1 MKKSGAVSASSLN
14 PGYDNGERYEG
25 TPPSSECWRRPQ
37 ARRHA
42 SMRAHALAHPCPAP
56 QTRWASRTAWL
67 SDVTMRMGID
77 PYTQK
82 VLGAKGFDLR
92 AVRDACAAL
101 ASFADHGSGH
111 NICAANTTILDRMYD
126 MSGLRRSV
134 RWLQNLFDALHELGW
149 LHTAYRGTGNPHWPH
164 TPNRTSV
171 RHLAPIAPLPVSL
184 PDQQLSTEPAAD
196 CALSGFSHFVL
207 KSSVGLFSPRHGR
220 ANAPPRAGP
229 NTGEK
234 TRTGPDPTPRTAT
247 PPTPTG
253 TGRDSKLRAPRP
265 PARPPSAALGGVA
278 LGETRWGLG
287 PRRVHYLSLARV
299 LERSHLDLHTWT
311 GRALQRALDAHA
323 RGRTWPTAPANPAGF
338 LAHRI
343 AELPAVPTP
352 TARTHAAPMRGG
364 PDTTP
369 RPPSGPQWP
378 AGARSAPGPPRTTPS
393 GPPRG
398 TARHT
403 APIRGTSRVAPPPLN
418 PKPRSGSCWPPTT
431 PVATNSP
438 SPTTPA
444 RSVRAT
450 LWPVNRCARCA
461 RPLGCCPHE
470 PCADPLN
477 VLRRSKMADHH
488 EVFFGVKGSGGES
501 VPQFFAVAFSGECVE
516 REETGLL

>member
-1 MKKSGAVSASSLN
+1 MKKSGAVSASSLT

-67 SDVTMRMGID
+67 SDATMRMGID

-92 AVRDACAAL
+92 AVRDACAAM

-171 RHLAPIAPLPVSL
+171 RHLAPIAPLPVSP

-265 PARPPSAALGGVA
+265 QPAPQARRLAAWLSGNSV
-278 LGETRWGLG
+278 GLG

-369 RPPSGPQWP
+369 APRAALSGPQAP
-378 AGARSAPGPPRTTPS
+378 AVPPAHPEPPQAPTEGHSAPHSPDTGHFPSSPTAAESKATIRELLAANHSRRHQLAITDNTCEVCARDAVAGEPLCAVCATAGVLPARTVRRSAERLKTVEDG
-393 GPPRG
+393 
-398 TARHT
+398 
-403 APIRGTSRVAPPPLN
+403 
-418 PKPRSGSCWPPTT
+418 RSP
-431 PVATNSP
+431 
-438 SPTTPA
+438 
-444 RSVRAT
+444 
-450 LWPVNRCARCA
+450 
-461 RPLGCCPHE
+461 
-470 PCADPLN
+470 
-477 VLRRSKMADHH
+477 
-488 EVFFGVKGSGGES
+488 
-501 VPQFFAVAFSGECVE
+501 
-516 REETGLL
+516 

>member
-1 MKKSGAVSASSLN
+1 MKKSGAVSASSLT

-42 SMRAHALAHPCPAP
+42 ASMRAHALAHPCPAP
-56 QTRWASRTAWL
+56 QTRWASRTSWL
-67 SDVTMRMGID
+67 SDATMRIGID
-77 PYTQK
+77 PHTQK
-82 VLGAKGFDLR
+82 VLGAKGFDLQ
-92 AVRDACAAL
+92 AVRPACAAI

-171 RHLAPIAPLPVSL
+171 RHLAPIAPLPVSP

-207 KSSVGLFSPRHGR
+207 ESSVGLFSPRHGR

-229 NTGEK
+229 NTGKK
-234 TRTGPDPTPRTAT
+234 TATPRQPTQRTAT

-253 TGRDSKLRAPRP
+253 TGRGSKPRAPRP
-265 PARPPSAALGGVA
+265 QPPRAARRLAAWLSGNSV
-278 LGETRWGLG
+278 GLG

-299 LERSHLDLHTWT
+299 LERSHLDLDTWT

-343 AELPAVPTP
+343 TELPAAPTP
-352 TARTHAAPMRGG
+352 PARAHLAQIHAAHPRGG
-364 PDTTP
+364 LDTTTD
-369 RPPSGPQWP
+369 RTQTALSGPQTP
-378 AGARSAPGPPRTTPS
+378 AVPRTQTEPPQPGVGVLSAPHSPDTGHFAS
-393 GPPRG
+393 
-398 TARHT
+398 
-403 APIRGTSRVAPPPLN
+403 
-418 PKPRSGSCWPPTT
+418 
-431 PVATNSP
+431 SP
-438 SPTTPA
+438 SAAESQAVIRELLAANRA
-444 RSVRAT
+444 RRHQLAISGNTCEV
-450 LWPVNRCARCA
+450 CARDALAGEPLCA
-461 RPLGCCPHE
+461 VCVTAGVRNWPLY
-470 PCADPLN
+470 
-477 VLRRSKMADHH
+477 ST
-488 EVFFGVKGSGGES
+488 F
-501 VPQFFAVAFSGECVE
+501 
-516 REETGLL
+516 